1 MGKGVKATGELPSA
15 AFFSLPPLDRALH
28 RLLACTSLPGCVTIV
43 CRGMPTVWRG
53 RHRLLFCWRICMPA
67 VSPGRK
73 TLAEMPRWTPATIT
87 AWRWGRVLTAASWH
101 VPLRV
106 RWWAQAR
113 LPTLPAPA
121 HGLLSLWGDGSH
133 ANTRGPKHPVG
144 QTGRSSQPQ
153 PWVLGLRFVV
163 WMAAWDG
170 SRVPVGGRI
179 ILPKRHAA

>member
-1 MGKGVKATGELPSA
+1 LPDSFLNCQKPIFIHTNPETSMGKGVKATGELPSA

-101 VPLRV
+101 VCPSACAGGR
-106 RWWAQAR
+106 R
-113 LPTLPAPA
+113 LACPRCP
-121 HGLLSLWGDGSH
+121 
-133 ANTRGPKHPVG
+133 
-144 QTGRSSQPQ
+144 PQ
-153 PWVLGLRFVV
+153 PTASCLSGA
-163 WMAAWDG
+163 MAAT
-170 SRVPVGGRI
+170 PT
-179 ILPKRHAA
+179 HAAPSIRWGRQGVAVSLSPGC

>member
-1 MGKGVKATGELPSA
+1 
-15 AFFSLPPLDRALH
+15 
-28 RLLACTSLPGCVTIV
+28 
-43 CRGMPTVWRG
+43 
-53 RHRLLFCWRICMPA
+53 MPA

-73 TLAEMPRWTPATIT
+73 TLAEMPRWT
-87 AWRWGRVLTAASWH
+87 
-101 VPLRV
+101 
-106 RWWAQAR
+106 
-113 LPTLPAPA
+113 PAPA